1 MKRVSL
7 SIIVPAYNEEKTI
20 LIVLKSLIKQRSVA
34 EIIVVNDGSTDKT
47 AQKIKTFKHKKI
59 KLHSKPNGG
68 KGSAIRYGLEKVTGS
83 HVLIQDADLEYDPE
97 DIPALLKPIKKG
109 KAQVVYGSRFMGPHL
124 NLLFWHRVGNDF
136 LNFLINI
143 LYNTTLSDMESCYKV
158 IPTKVFRQLRLSA
171 NFFDIEPEITCK
183 LLKQGFKIYE
193 VPISYVGRDFS
204 EGKKINWYRD
214 GLGAL
219 WTIIKYRL
227 LP

>member
-1 MKRVSL
+1 
-7 SIIVPAYNEEKTI
+7 
-20 LIVLKSLIKQRSVA
+20 
-34 EIIVVNDGSTDKT
+34 
-47 AQKIKTFKHKKI
+47 
-59 KLHSKPNGG
+59 
-68 KGSAIRYGLEKVTGS
+68 
-83 HVLIQDADLEYDPE
+83 
-97 DIPALLKPIKKG
+97 
-109 KAQVVYGSRFMGPHL
+109 
-124 NLLFWHRVGNDF
+124 
-136 LNFLINI
+136 
-143 LYNTTLSDMESCYKV
+143 MESCYKV